1 MRVDIGERGRSRT
14 CGEDKREA
22 VSDEL
27 GEVTVSEA
35 QAVGDI
41 GGADESRRRE
51 IEEEADGSR
60 GWREVGKP
68 SSRISRCRDNDDDVD
83 DDEDDDGNYNN
94 GY

>member
-1 MRVDIGERGRSRT
+1 MRVDIGERGRSRAG
-14 CGEDKREA
+14 GEDKREA

-68 SSRISRCRDNDDDVD
+68 SSRISRCRDDD
-83 DDEDDDGNYNN
+83 DDEDDDDNNNN